1 MKKKKEDGALKG
13 LYKISS
19 MGIMMAA
26 TTFIGLGIGVYLD
39 RYFDT
44 KPWLTIL
51 FLLFGIAAGFKNIY
65 QIAKEYGDKCS

>member
-1 MKKKKEDGALKG
+1 MKKREDGALKG
-13 LYKISS
+13 LYKITS

-26 TTFIGLGIGVYLD
+26 TTFIGLGVGVYLD

-65 QIAKEYGDKCS
+65 MIAKEYGDKCS

>member
-1 MKKKKEDGALKG
+1 MKKKEDGALKG